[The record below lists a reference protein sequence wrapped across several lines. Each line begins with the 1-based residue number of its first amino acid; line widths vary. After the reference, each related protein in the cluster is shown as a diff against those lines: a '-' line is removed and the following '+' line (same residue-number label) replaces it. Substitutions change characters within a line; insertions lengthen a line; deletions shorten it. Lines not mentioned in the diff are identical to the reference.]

1 MYFVRISRIQSLQF
15 IDFRNQH
22 CRERLYKTM
31 NEKEKQLN
39 NYYLNIDLTASVVMI
54 RVYYLYYYY

>member
-1 MYFVRISRIQSLQF
+1 MQSLQF

-22 CRERLYKTM
+22 CRDKQYKTT

-39 NYYLNIDLTASVVMI
+39 NYYLSIDITASVVMI